1 MLGRRQPQRSLFEAT
16 AWPHRV
22 ASDSFHGRM
31 ASVSDVLFRDDDLAS
46 MYTLD
51 NGRPSLPP
59 SLLCGV
65 LLLQFY
71 DNVGD
76 EEAVERVRF
85 DLRWKVALALPLD
98 FAGFDPTSLVVF
110 RKRLLQNGKERYAF
124 ERFLSVARE
133 AGFLPEK
140 LRLLVDSSPQKG
152 AGAVQDTDTLL
163 RKGVRKLLKAM
174 GFAVPEK
181 RRGLAANLAQ
191 YLESDQKAR
200 IDWTDPG
207 ERKVELARLVA
218 DADAVL
224 ALAQEQ
230 ADDPEV
236 RTTGWL
242 LTKILGD
249 DVVKGADGQPQ
260 IGEGVARDR
269 MMSWTDPTMRHGRKS
284 AAGRWNGAKI
294 QLAEEPETELITA
307 VEVVDASAGDGK
319 ALLPLVDEVEATI
332 QARVEQVTGDTASGD
347 AENRVGCAARGIDLV
362 APVGKGGDPAV
373 AKDAFTLGEEGAS
386 LTCPVGQTTTDW
398 HEVKDP
404 QGRTVKQFSFERSV
418 CEACPLF
425 ARCVRSETKGR
436 TVTLHDH
443 EGVLRAARER
453 QATPEFRE
461 QYRQRA
467 GIERKIAEVM
477 GQGLRQARYVGRKKQ
492 RLQAAWTVAVVNLK
506 RLLTLAQHDPMGFRE
521 ALAGRSPRAIA
532 GMVS

>member
-1 MLGRRQPQRSLFEAT
+1 MLGRRAPQRSLFEAT

-22 ASDSFHGRM
+22 DPDSFYGRM
-31 ASVSDVLFRDDDLAS
+31 ASVSDVLFADDDLAT

-71 DNVGD
+71 DNAGD

-110 RKRLLQNGKERYAF
+110 RKRLLKNGQERYAF
-124 ERFLSVARE
+124 ERFLTVARE

-152 AGAVQDTDTLL
+152 AGAVQDTYTLL
-163 RKGVRKLLKAM
+163 RKGVRKLLRAM

-200 IDWTDPG
+200 IDWTDPQ
-207 ERKVELARLVA
+207 ERRAELARLVA

-249 DVVKGADGQPQ
+249 DVVEGDDGQPQ
-260 IGEGVARDR
+260 VGEGVARDR
-269 MMSWTDPTMRHGRKS
+269 LISWTDPSMRHGRKS

-294 QLAEEPETELITA
+294 QVAEEPETELILA
-307 VEVVDASAGDGK
+307 VDVVAASEGDGK
-319 ALLPLVDEVEATI
+319 ALLGVIDAVEESA
-332 QARVEQVTGDTASGD
+332 QARVEQVMGDTAYGE
-347 AENRVGCAARGIDLV
+347 AENRVACVERGIDLI
-362 APVGKGGDPAV
+362 APVGSGGDPLV
-373 AKDAFTLGEEGAS
+373 AKDAFAVGDDALS
-386 LTCPVGQTTTDW
+386 LSCPMGHTTTQW
-398 HEVKDP
+398 HPVKDSH
-404 QGRTVKQFSFERSV
+404 GRAVKQFVFARNL

-425 ARCVRSETKGR
+425 ARCVHSETKGR
-436 TVTLHDH
+436 SVTLHFH
-443 EGVLRAARER
+443 EGILRQARER
-453 QATPEFRE
+453 QATNAFRE
-461 QYRQRA
+461 AYRERA
-467 GIERKIAEVM
+467 RIERKIAEVM

-492 RLQAAWTVAVVNLK
+492 RLQALWTAAVVNLK
-506 RLLTLAQHDPMGFRE
+506 RLFTLAQDDPTRVREGLLRQPLAVMGRV
-521 ALAGRSPRAIA
+521 G
-532 GMVS
+532 